1 MIFELTERP
10 VDPSAGEEEESVGLT
25 VSEVVKLKAV
35 VLEIPA

>member
-1 MIFELTERP
+1 MIFELTAIP
-10 VDPSAGEEEESVGLT
+10 VDPSAGDEEARVGLT